1 MKFSAI
7 DFFVRVRNSF
17 KGYRSQ
23 EMTLRRVWITSLL
36 LTLTASAAQA
46 KTKYQPPTAL
56 SPEQSALVQ
65 KAIAA
70 EKVTIKQI
78 QKHSPLVQT
87 YIQNM
92 RADQVLYAVP
102 ESDQYLLGRVDF
114 GKSISDTSYS
124 EQGNS
129 KGLFKGSMKYV
140 SGLTKAFK
148 MQYISAGFMEMMFL
162 DPISFDQQHYDFS
175 YVRRD
180 FLGAV
185 RTLVFDVHPKPGT
198 GSGRFTGRIWV
209 EDQAGNIVRFN
220 GTYTGGNQDD
230 DSSSYFHFDSWREN
244 LQPGLWLPVG
254 VYVEETQ
261 KSSEHPVSFKAQT
274 YIWGYSL
281 KLPTHESDNESVKI
295 DDVQDQS
302 DNSAD
307 LSPLQAQRQ
316 WISQAEENVLDR
328 LVQAGLLAPPSD
340 FDKILEQVANNIII
354 GNNIQITDQI
364 HCRVLLTAPLESLAV
379 GNTIILSKGLIDV
392 LPTEA
397 DLAAVLSFQL
407 AHIVLGHHI
416 DTRYAFNDRLLFPDE
431 ATFERIHMS
440 HSDPDNELAAKKAID
455 LLNHSVYS
463 NQLSQPGLFLN
474 QLDARSKQLTAL
486 NTPRLGDSLLRPTG
500 EPWLNGLM
508 SKAPK
513 LDMNKLDQV
522 AALPLGSNLKIDAW
536 DDKVIRLN
544 TKAAPIMNARDKMPF
559 EVTPVF
565 FRLTR
570 YAPPVTAAPTPAAG
584 AAESTAPA
592 VDTQQSAAPA
602 QASASQPTPQ

>member
-1 MKFSAI
+1 
-7 DFFVRVRNSF
+7 
-17 KGYRSQ
+17 
-23 EMTLRRVWITSLL
+23 MTLRRVWITSLL
-36 LTLTASAAQA
+36 LTLTASVAQA
-46 KTKYQPPTAL
+46 KTKYQPPQPL

-92 RADQVLYAVP
+92 RPDQVLYAVP

-114 GKSISDTSYS
+114 GKSITDTSYS
-124 EQGNS
+124 SEGNS

-162 DPISFDQQHYDFS
+162 DPISFDQQHYDFT

-209 EDQAGNIVRFN
+209 EDQNGNIVRFN
-220 GTYTGGNQDD
+220 GTYTGSNQDD

-274 YIWGYSL
+274 YIWGYAL

-302 DNSAD
+302 EQSQD
-307 LSPLQAQRQ
+307 LSPLQAQRE

-340 FDKILEQVANNIII
+340 FDKVLEQVANNIVI
-354 GNNIQITDQI
+354 GNNIQITDAI
-364 HCRVLLTAPLESLAV
+364 RCRVMLTAPLESLAV

-397 DLAAVLSFQL
+397 DLAAMLSFQL

-431 ATFERIHMS
+431 ATFAKFNMN
-440 HSDPDNELAAKKAID
+440 HSAIDNQTAAKKAAE
-455 LLNHSVYS
+455 LFNASVYHDKGAS
-463 NQLSQPGLFLN
+463 VGLFFQAL
-474 QLDARSKQLTAL
+474 QMREKELTYL
-486 NTPRLGDSLLRPTG
+486 LTPRLGDSLIKPDGT
-500 EPWLNGLM
+500 
-508 SKAPK
+508 
-513 LDMNKLDQV
+513 
-522 AALPLGSNLKIDAW
+522 
-536 DDKVIRLN
+536 
-544 TKAAPIMNARDKMPF
+544 
-559 EVTPVF
+559 
-565 FRLTR
+565 
-570 YAPPVTAAPTPAAG
+570 
-584 AAESTAPA
+584 
-592 VDTQQSAAPA
+592 
-602 QASASQPTPQ
+602 

>member
-1 MKFSAI
+1 
-7 DFFVRVRNSF
+7 
-17 KGYRSQ
+17 
-23 EMTLRRVWITSLL
+23 MTLRKLWIFSLL
-36 LTLTASAAQA
+36 LTLGTTSAVQA
-46 KTKYQPPTAL
+46 KQKKYEPPIPL

-65 KAIAA
+65 KAIAR
-70 EKVTIKQI
+70 EKVTVREI

-92 RADQVLYAVP
+92 KPDQVLYAVP

-114 GKSISDTSYS
+114 GKSISDEAYASGSSHTM
-124 EQGNS
+124 
-129 KGLFKGSMKYV
+129 FKGSMKYV

-162 DPISFDQQHYDFS
+162 DPVSFDQQHYDFS

-180 FLGAV
+180 FLGSV
-185 RTLVFDVHPKPGT
+185 RTLVFDVHPKPGE
-198 GSGRFTGRIWV
+198 GNGRFTGRIWI
-209 EDQAGNIVRFN
+209 EDQNGNIVRFN
-220 GTYTGGNQDD
+220 GTYTGGTGDD
-230 DSSSYFHFDSWREN
+230 DSSNYFHFDSWREN

-261 KSSEHPVSFKAQT
+261 KSDAHPVSFKAQT
-274 YIWGYSL
+274 YVWGYSL
-281 KLPTHESDNESVKI
+281 KLPTHESDNESIKI

-302 DNSAD
+302 DQSQD
-307 LSPLQAQRQ
+307 MSPLAAQRA

-340 FDKILEQVANNIII
+340 FDKILEQVTNNIVI
-354 GNNIQITDQI
+354 GNNIQLADNVR
-364 HCRVLLTAPLESLAV
+364 CRVLLTAPLESLAV

-392 LPTEA
+392 LPTES

-440 HSDPDNELAAKKAID
+440 HTDADNELAATKALD

-463 NQLSQPGLFLN
+463 STLSQPGLFFA
-474 QLDARSKQLTAL
+474 QLEARSKELTAL
-486 NTPRLGDSLLRPTG
+486 NTPRLGDSLLKPDGT
-500 EPWLNGLM
+500 PWLTALVAKG
-508 SKAPK
+508 PK
-513 LDMNKLDQV
+513 LDMNKLDQI
-522 AALPLGSNLKIDAW
+522 AALPLGSNLKINAW
-536 DDKVIRLN
+536 DDKVVRLN
-544 TKAAPIMNARDKMPF
+544 PKPAALLNARDKMPF

-570 YAPPVTAAPTPAAG
+570 YEATQAQQTAGNQAGPTS
-584 AAESTAPA
+584 STPA
-592 VDTQQSAAPA
+592 VDTQQSTAA
-602 QASASQPTPQ
+602 QASASQPSPQ

>member
-1 MKFSAI
+1 
-7 DFFVRVRNSF
+7 
-17 KGYRSQ
+17 
-23 EMTLRRVWITSLL
+23 MTLRRIWITSLL

-46 KTKYQPPTAL
+46 AKAKYQPQQPL
-56 SPEQSALVQ
+56 SPEQSALVS

-70 EKVTIKQI
+70 EKVTIKEI

-92 RADQVLYAVP
+92 RPDQVLYAVP

-114 GKSISDTSYS
+114 GKSISDTAYAGTGGS
-124 EQGNS
+124 NH
-129 KGLFKGSMKYV
+129 GLFKGSLKYV

-148 MQYISAGFMEMMFL
+148 LQYISAGFMEMMFL
-162 DPISFDQQHYDFS
+162 DPVAFDKEHYDFS

-180 FLGAV
+180 FLGSV
-185 RTLVFDVHPKPGT
+185 RTLVFDVHPKPST

-209 EDQAGNIVRFN
+209 EDQNGNIVRFN
-220 GTYTGGNQDD
+220 GTYTGSNQDD
-230 DSSSYFHFDSWREN
+230 DTSSYFHFDSWREN

-261 KSSEHPVSFKAQT
+261 KNSEHPVSFKAQT
-274 YIWGYSL
+274 HIWGYSL

-302 DNSAD
+302 DQSQD

-328 LVQAGLLAPPSD
+328 LVQAGLLAAPSD

-354 GNNIQITDQI
+354 GNNIQVTDDI
-364 HCRVLLTAPLESLAV
+364 RCRVLLTAPMESLAV

-397 DLAAVLSFQL
+397 DLGAVLAFQL

-440 HSDPDNELAAKKAID
+440 HSDPDNELAAKKAVD
-455 LLNHSVYS
+455 LLNHSVYAS
-463 NQLSQPGLFLN
+463 QLAQPGLFLA
-474 QLDARSKQLTAL
+474 QLNERSKQLAAL
-486 NTPRLGDSLLRPTG
+486 NTPRIGDSLLRPTG
-500 EPWLNGLM
+500 EPWLNALIP
-508 SKAPK
+508 KAPK
-513 LDMNKLDQV
+513 LDINKLDQI
-522 AALPLGSNLKIDAW
+522 AALPLGSNLKIDPW

-544 TKAAPIMNARDKMPF
+544 AKIPPIMNARDKMPF

-565 FRLTR
+565 FRLNR
-570 YAPPVTAAPTPAAG
+570 YAPPVAAAPAAATG
-584 AAESTAPA
+584 AAQSTAPA
-592 VDTQQSAAPA
+592 VDTQPSAGPA
-602 QASASQPTPQ
+602 QASAAQPGPQ

>member
-1 MKFSAI
+1 
-7 DFFVRVRNSF
+7 
-17 KGYRSQ
+17 
-23 EMTLRRVWITSLL
+23 MTLRRVWITSLL
-36 LTLTASAAQA
+36 LTLTASVAQA
-46 KTKYQPPTAL
+46 KTKYQPPQPL

-92 RADQVLYAVP
+92 RPDQVLYAVP

-114 GKSISDTSYS
+114 GKSITDTAYAGEGSS
-124 EQGNS
+124 H
-129 KGLFKGSMKYV
+129 GLFKGSMKYV

-148 MQYISAGFMEMMFL
+148 MQYISDGFMEMMFL

-180 FLGAV
+180 FLGSV
-185 RTLVFDVHPKPGT
+185 RTLVFDVRPKPGT
-198 GSGRFTGRIWV
+198 GNGRFTGRIWI
-209 EDQAGNIVRFN
+209 EDQGGNIVRFN
-220 GTYTGGNQDD
+220 GTYTGGNSDD

-244 LQPGLWLPVG
+244 LQPGYWLPVG
-254 VYVEETQ
+254 VYVEEPQ
-261 KSSEHPVSFKAQT
+261 KNSEHPVSFKAQT

-281 KLPTHESDNESVKI
+281 KLPTHDSDNESVKI

-302 DNSAD
+302 EQSQD
-307 LSPLQAQRQ
+307 LSPLQAQRE
-316 WISQAEENVLDR
+316 WMTQAEENVLHR
-328 LVQAGLLAPPSD
+328 LVQAGLLAPASD
-340 FDKILEQVANNIII
+340 FDKILEQVTNNILI
-354 GNNIQITDQI
+354 GNNIQTADAV

-379 GNTIILSKGLIDV
+379 GNTIILSKGLVGV
-392 LPTEA
+392 LPYDS
-397 DLAAVLSFQL
+397 DLAAVLAFQL
-407 AHIVLGHHI
+407 AHVVMGHHI

-455 LLNHSVYS
+455 LLNHSVYAP
-463 NQLSQPGLFLN
+463 QLAQPGLFLS

-500 EPWLNGLM
+500 EPWLNALM
-508 SKAPK
+508 PKAPK
-513 LDMNKLDQV
+513 LDMNKLDQI

-544 TKAAPIMNARDKMPF
+544 ARIPPIMNARDKMPF

-565 FRLTR
+565 FRLIR
-570 YAPPVTAAPTPAAG
+570 YAPPAAAAAAAPATG
-584 AAESTAPA
+584 AAENAAPTAPA
-592 VDTQQSAAPA
+592 VDTQQSAPPA
-602 QASASQPTPQ
+602 QE

>member
-1 MKFSAI
+1 
-7 DFFVRVRNSF
+7 
-17 KGYRSQ
+17 
-23 EMTLRRVWITSLL
+23 MTLRRVWITSLL
-36 LTLTASAAQA
+36 LTLTASVAQA
-46 KTKYQPPTAL
+46 KTKYQPPSPL
-56 SPEQSALVQ
+56 SPEQAALVQ

-92 RADQVLYAVP
+92 RPDQVLYAVP

-114 GKSISDTSYS
+114 GKSITDTSYS
-124 EQGNS
+124 EAPAS
-129 KGLFKGSMKYV
+129 KGLFKGSLKYV
-140 SGLTKAFK
+140 SGLTKGFK
-148 MQYISAGFMEMMFL
+148 IQYISAGFMEMMFL

-185 RTLVFDVHPKPGT
+185 RTLVFDVPPKPGT

-220 GTYTGGNQDD
+220 GTYTGGNNDD

-274 YIWGYSL
+274 YIWGYAL

-302 DNSAD
+302 DANQD
-307 LSPLQAQRQ
+307 LSPLAAQRQ
-316 WISQAEENVLDR
+316 WISQAEEKVLDR

-354 GNNIQITDQI
+354 GNNIQITDAI

-392 LPTEA
+392 LPSEA

-431 ATFERIHMS
+431 ATLERINMNHT
-440 HSDPDNELAAKKAID
+440 PADNEAAAKRAMD
-455 LLNHSVYS
+455 LFNGSIYHDKVASVSLFYQQLNV
-463 NQLSQPGLFLN
+463 
-474 QLDARSKQLTAL
+474 RSKQLTAL
-486 NTPRLGDSLLRPTG
+486 LTPRLGDSLVKADGT
-500 EPWLNGLM
+500 PWMAAFLNQG
-508 SKAPK
+508 PK
-513 LDMNKLDQV
+513 LDMASMTQQT
-522 AALPLGSNLKIDAW
+522 AALPLGSHLKTDPW
-536 DDKVIRLN
+536 DDKVFALN
-544 TKAAPIMNARDKMPF
+544 
-559 EVTPVF
+559 
-565 FRLTR
+565 
-570 YAPPVTAAPTPAAG
+570 
-584 AAESTAPA
+584 
-592 VDTQQSAAPA
+592 
-602 QASASQPTPQ
+602 

>member
-1 MKFSAI
+1 
-7 DFFVRVRNSF
+7 
-17 KGYRSQ
+17 
-23 EMTLRRVWITSLL
+23 MTLRRVWITSLL
-36 LTLTASAAQA
+36 LSLTASAAQA
-46 KTKYQPPTAL
+46 KTKYQPPTAM

-114 GKSISDTSYS
+114 GKSITDTSYA
-124 EQGNS
+124 GTTDNS
-129 KGLFKGSMKYV
+129 KGLFKGSLKYV
-140 SGLTKAFK
+140 TGLTKAFK

-209 EDQAGNIVRFN
+209 EDQNGNIVRFN

-302 DNSAD
+302 AESQD

-340 FDKILEQVANNIII
+340 FDKILEQVTNNMII
-354 GNNIQITDQI
+354 GNNIAMTDSI

-392 LPTEA
+392 LPSES

-440 HSDPDNELAAKKAID
+440 HSDPDNELAAKKALD
-455 LLNHSVYS
+455 LLNHSVYAP
-463 NQLSQPGLFLN
+463 QLASPGLFLA
-474 QLDARSKQLTAL
+474 QLNDRSKQLTAL

-500 EPWLNGLM
+500 EPWMNALIP
-508 SKAPK
+508 KAPK
-513 LDMNKLDQV
+513 LDINKLDQI
-522 AALPLGSNLKIDAW
+522 AALPLGSQLKIDAW

-544 TKAAPIMNARDKMPF
+544 ARQAPIMNARDKMPF

-570 YAPPVTAAPTPAAG
+570 YTLPVAAPAAAPAATTG
-584 AAESTAPA
+584 AAETVPPPA
-592 VDTQQSAAPA
+592 VDTQQGAGAPPA
-602 QASASQPTPQ
+602 QAANATPNPQ